1 MIWFFERGSE
11 WLRIETSY
19 DRVAGLFTLRAK
31 RPDGTEQVEQFSSDV
46 LCQQRLEALDGELRN
61 EQWTLRQTQPLDPVK
76 WVSAVRNGADN

>member
-11 WLRIETSY
+11 LLRIETSF

-46 LCQQRLEALDGELRN
+46 ACQQRLEALDRQLRN
-61 EQWTLRQTQPLDPVK
+61 EHWTLRQLQPLDPV
-76 WVSAVRNGADN
+76 AVRNGADD